1 MRVQEILM
9 TKGGAA
15 VITISP
21 EASVMA
27 ATQRLAEHR
36 IGALVVVDTGQ
47 HPVGI
52 LSERDIVREA
62 AKQGL
67 EVFSKPVSAIM
78 TKNLIVAVPQDE
90 IEYLTHTMTTRRIR
104 HLPVLENE
112 ELVGMITIGDVVKAQ
127 LVHYEGEVHTLR
139 QHLTD

>member
-9 TKGGAA
+9 TKGTS

-27 ATQRLAEHR
+27 AAQRLAEKN
-36 IGALVVVDTGQ
+36 IGALVVVDAHQTLI
-47 HPVGI
+47 GI
-52 LSERDIVREA
+52 ISERDIVREA
-62 AKQGL
+62 GKQGV
-67 EVFSKPVSAIM
+67 EVFSKPVSSIM
-78 TKNLIVAVPQDE
+78 TRNLIVATPQDE
-90 IEYLTHTMTTRRIR
+90 IEYVTNTMTSRRIR

>member
-9 TKGGAA
+9 TKGTS

-27 ATQRLAEHR
+27 AAQRLAEKN
-36 IGALVVVDTGQ
+36 IGALVVVDAHQ
-47 HPVGI
+47 SLIGI
-52 LSERDIVREA
+52 ISERDIVREA
-62 AKQGL
+62 GKQGV

-78 TKNLIVAVPQDE
+78 TRNLIVATPQDE
-90 IEYLTHTMTTRRIR
+90 IEYVTNTMTSRRIR